1 MISMLSSASCPTPSS
16 IGTLPIL
23 WRGHAGRAVLRARH
37 EDTRKL
43 RGMEASPTEG
53 DALHPL
59 TAAGDRND
67 LAAAAGM
74 PASIKLAGKSRAV
87 VTQSTPSKPAEPGRP
102 ALPSW
107 GVGDSAEA
115 DQTQSPSPG

>member
-1 MISMLSSASCPTPSS
+1 MQ
-16 IGTLPIL
+16 
-23 WRGHAGRAVLRARH
+23 GRAVLRARH

-87 VTQSTPSKPAEPGRP
+87 
-102 ALPSW
+102 
-107 GVGDSAEA
+107 GDSEHAQQA
-115 DQTQSPSPG
+115 GRAGQTCFALLGCG